1 MGDFRCQRGRTS
13 NLERG
18 VAPVVSPDQPTAGLL
33 CTWEENIQSPV
44 PLVGQRPLVPS
55 GTTPEVQTKET
66 CHLPLPELAP
76 KASRDP
82 LNRSELR
89 LALLDHP
96 AARLPPLNSQASATR
111 RDMAIHLPR
120 ATELQ

>member
-55 GTTPEVQTKET
+55 GTTPEVQTKKT
-66 CHLPLPELAP
+66 CHLPLPELPP

-82 LNRSELR
+82 LNRSKLR
-89 LALLDHP
+89 LALPDHP
-96 AARLPPLNSQASATR
+96 APRLTPLDSQASPTR
-111 RDMAIHLPR
+111 LHSPMH
-120 ATELQ
+120 